1 MTIIENGLAPAPN
14 EFTPG
19 QKEYL
24 RGFMSGVAQRGFIP
38 FVGQTANG
46 ALTGTPAPGLTNE
59 ALPSA
64 EEQTV
69 YGTPVSELSK
79 PELWKLEQNG
89 LDTWDR
95 LLKLAD
101 EDRLPDEQDTFYLR
115 YHGMFYVG
123 PAQESLMMRCR
134 VPAGQLSAVQL
145 DALAQIAEDWGG
157 GRVDITTRA
166 NVQIREIAPRHMVK
180 ALLSLQEVGLTAK
193 GSGVDNIRNVT
204 ASPTFGIDP
213 RELIDTAPLA
223 KAMHYYILNSR
234 DMYGLPRKFN
244 IAFDG
249 GGAITAAADTNDVGF
264 LAVRVGEGKG
274 VDPGVYFR
282 LELAGIT
289 GHQQFAS
296 DSGFLIR
303 PQDCVAVGAAIVR
316 AFAETGDRTNRK
328 KARLKYVI
336 DRLGMDGFMA
346 LAEKKLAFPL
356 ARLPLDQCEPR
367 PRTIAHGHIGVYP
380 QSQAGLQYV
389 GVVIPVGWVAA
400 GQMRRLAE
408 LSREYGSGEVRL
420 TVFQN
425 LLIPN
430 VPEARV
436 PDLTGELITLGFHYQ
451 ASALAGGLVACTGN
465 RGCKWAAT
473 DTKGQA
479 VELARYLETKFELD
493 QPINIH
499 FTGCPNSCA
508 QHYMGD
514 IGLLGTKV
522 GPEKAEGYHVYVGG
536 GFGQDQAVARE
547 LFRGVGFEQLKP
559 TVERMLRNYLRHREG
574 TESFL
579 AFTRRVD
586 MASLKT
592 LFSQGE

>member
-1 MTIIENGLAPAPN
+1 MA
-14 EFTPG
+14 
-19 QKEYL
+19 
-24 RGFMSGVAQRGFIP
+24 GVTQRGFTP
-38 FVGQTANG
+38 FVGRTAAG
-46 ALTGTPAPGLTNE
+46 TLTGTPSPGMANE
-59 ALPSA
+59 AAVP
-64 EEQTV
+64 EPEQTV
-69 YGTPVSELSK
+69 FGTPVSELCK
-79 PELWKLEQNG
+79 PELWKLEQDG
-89 LDTWDR
+89 FDTWDR

-101 EDRLPDEQDTFYLR
+101 EDKLPDEKDTFYLR

-134 VPAGQLSAVQL
+134 IPAGQLTAGQL
-145 DALAQIAEDWGG
+145 EALAQIAEDWGG
-157 GRVDITTRA
+157 GRIDLTTRA
-166 NVQIREIAPRHMVK
+166 NVQIREIAPRNMVK
-180 ALLSLQEVGLTAK
+180 VLLRLQEIGLTAK

-204 ASPTFGIDP
+204 ASPTFGID
-213 RELIDTAPLA
+213 RQELIDTAPLA

-249 GGAITAAADTNDVGF
+249 GGSISAAADTNDVGF
-264 LAVRVGEGKG
+264 IAVRVGEGKG
-274 VDPGVYFR
+274 VEPGVYFR

-303 PQDCVAVGAAIVR
+303 PQDCVAVAAAIVR

-336 DRLGMDGFMA
+336 DRMGMDGFMA

-356 ARLPLDQCEPR
+356 TRLPLADCEPR
-367 PRTIAHGHIGVYP
+367 PRTLPHGHVGVYP
-380 QSQAGLQYV
+380 QSQPGLNYL
-389 GVVIPVGWVAA
+389 GVVIPVGWVSAE
-400 GQMRRLAE
+400 QMRRIAD
-408 LSREYGSGEVRL
+408 LSRLCGSGEVRL

-425 LLIPN
+425 LIIPN
-430 VPEARV
+430 VPDASV
-436 PDLTGELITLGFHYQ
+436 PALESAVVEMGFHYR
-451 ASALAGGLVACTGN
+451 ATSIAGGLIACTGN

-479 VELARYLETKFELD
+479 VELARYLESKFELD

-499 FTGCPNSCA
+499 LTGCSNSCA

-522 GPEKAEGYHVYVGG
+522 GPTKAEGYHVYVGG

-547 LFRGVGFEQLKP
+547 IYKGVPFADLKP
-559 TVERMLRNYLRHREG
+559 TVEKMLRGYLKRREG
-574 TESFL
+574 GESFQ

-586 MASLKT
+586 MDTLKT
-592 LFSQGE
+592 LFSQEE

>member
-1 MTIIENGLAPAPN
+1 
-14 EFTPG
+14 
-19 QKEYL
+19 
-24 RGFMSGVAQRGFIP
+24 
-38 FVGQTANG
+38 
-46 ALTGTPAPGLTNE
+46 
-59 ALPSA
+59 
-64 EEQTV
+64 
-69 YGTPVSELSK
+69 
-79 PELWKLEQNG
+79 
-89 LDTWDR
+89 
-95 LLKLAD
+95 
-101 EDRLPDEQDTFYLR
+101 
-115 YHGMFYVG
+115 
-123 PAQESLMMRCR
+123 
-134 VPAGQLSAVQL
+134 
-145 DALAQIAEDWGG
+145 
-157 GRVDITTRA
+157 
-166 NVQIREIAPRHMVK
+166 
-180 ALLSLQEVGLTAK
+180 
-193 GSGVDNIRNVT
+193 
-204 ASPTFGIDP
+204 
-213 RELIDTAPLA
+213 
-223 KAMHYYILNSR
+223 MHYYILNSR

-264 LAVRVGEGKG
+264 LAVQVPEGRG
-274 VDPGVYFR
+274 VEPGVYFR

-303 PQDCVAVGAAIVR
+303 PRDCVAVGAAIVR

-336 DRLGMDGFMA
+336 DRMGMDGFMA

-356 ARLPLDQCEPR
+356 TRLPLDQCELR
-367 PRTIAHGHIGVYP
+367 PRTIAHGHIGAYP
-380 QSQAGLQYV
+380 QKQPGLQYV

-408 LSREYGSGEVRL
+408 LSRQYGSGEVRL

-425 LLIPN
+425 LVIPN
-430 VPEARV
+430 VPDSSVQE
-436 PDLTGELITLGFHYQ
+436 LMSELIQLGFHYR
-451 ASALAGGLVACTGN
+451 ATALSGGLIACTGN

-479 VELARYLETKFELD
+479 VELARHLETKFELD

-499 FTGCPNSCA
+499 LTGCPNSCA

-547 LFRGVGFEQLKP
+547 LFRGVSFEELKP
-559 TVERMLRNYLRHREG
+559 TVERMLSGYLRHREG
-574 TESFL
+574 SETFQ

-586 MASLKT
+586 MATLKT
-592 LFSQGE
+592 LFSEGG